1 MTDLQYRLNP
11 KIVFREEEG
20 ESLLFDPETGQVRIL
35 NETGTLIYELLTQK
49 LSREKI
55 VDSITSEY
63 DNMNRQDLEQDID
76 EFAAQMEQSGILTVI
91 T

>member
-1 MTDLQYRLNP
+1 MTDLQYKLNP

-20 ESLLFDPETGQVRIL
+20 ESLLFNPDTGKVKIL

-55 VDSITSEY
+55 IDSIKSEF
-63 DNMNRQDLEQDID
+63 DNVNRQELEQDLD
-76 EFAAQMEQSGILTVI
+76 EFTAQMEQSGILTLLR
-91 T
+91 

>member
-20 ESLLFDPETGQVRIL
+20 ESLLFDPDTGRVKIL

-63 DNMNRQDLEQDID
+63 DNMNRQDLEQDLD